1 MEEVTRVDEDRDSTA
16 AHIEYVQENILE
28 LQNDLIAVED
38 SKVREPLYSPFFLP
52 DFALPRTLKSCLGL

>member
-1 MEEVTRVDEDRDSTA
+1 MDEDIDSTA

-38 SKVREPLYSPFFLP
+38 SKVRKPL
-52 DFALPRTLKSCLGL
+52 C